1 MFDFLSRGRPKSAS
15 NSPAA
20 RQTAHP
26 TPPPA
31 SSATQREMVRLTL
44 HSVLRQRGIPGNWLT
59 CEIIPVQI
67 AGQGDAVLVQLV
79 VLKWHDALMQYAP
92 ALQQGILEGLKHFDA
107 NANASKYHF
116 SWAFAPDCG
125 CPHTKFPEPSV
136 WNTGTP
142 LAPIA
147 AIQTISPAAAVV
159 ASTTTTPSKPKFDL
173 PPTAA
178 DLRKTNDEDD
188 DDDHGFAATQIND
201 I

>member
-1 MFDFLSRGRPKSAS
+1 MFDFLGRGRSKSAS
-15 NSPAA
+15 DSPVV
-20 RQTAHP
+20 RQATHHR

-31 SSATQREMVRLTL
+31 ASATQREMVRLTL
-44 HSVLRQRGIPGNWLT
+44 HNVLRQRGIPGNWLT
-59 CEIIPVQI
+59 CEITPIQI
-67 AGQGDAVLVQLV
+67 AGRGDAVLVQLV
-79 VLKWHDALMQYAP
+79 VLKWHDALMPYAP

-107 NANASKYHF
+107 NATASKYHF

-136 WNTGTP
+136 WNTGAAPT
-142 LAPIA
+142 PIA
-147 AIQTISPAAAVV
+147 TIQAIGPAAAVG
-159 ASTTTTPSKPKFDL
+159 ASTTASPSKPKFDL

-178 DLRKTNDEDD
+178 DMRNTNDD